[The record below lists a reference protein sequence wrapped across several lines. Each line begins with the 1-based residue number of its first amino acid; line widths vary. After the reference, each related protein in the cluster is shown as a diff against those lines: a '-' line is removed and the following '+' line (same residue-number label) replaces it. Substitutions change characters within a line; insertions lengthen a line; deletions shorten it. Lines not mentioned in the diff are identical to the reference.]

1 MIGLGGAMKISTAF
15 LASAIICVTLSMTMV
30 TAADTPPRWAY
41 IEDNPN
47 YKPPVDD
54 GNLVR
59 VQTARQVIPGVSCGT
74 DSSRQ
79 SGTRATMG
87 HRRTS

>member
-1 MIGLGGAMKISTAF
+1 MKIAEAL
-15 LASAIICVTLSMTMV
+15 LASVMV
-30 TAADTPPRWAY
+30 CAALATTAMAADSPPPWAY
-41 IEDNPN
+41 IDNNPN

-79 SGTRATMG
+79 SGTRAITG
-87 HRRTS
+87 HCRTS